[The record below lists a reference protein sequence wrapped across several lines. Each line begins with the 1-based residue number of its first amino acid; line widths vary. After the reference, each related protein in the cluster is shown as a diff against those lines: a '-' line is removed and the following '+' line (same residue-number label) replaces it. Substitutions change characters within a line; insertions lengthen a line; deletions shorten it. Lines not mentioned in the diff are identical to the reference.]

1 MTASE
6 KGVEEVVAEKA
17 EHFIS
22 SGSVLWYLQHWKN
35 KIGVMSILLFTG
47 FCQKRSLGKKA
58 IWSHSFYGLEFI
70 QNCVRWYNQMNQ
82 VLLVCHI
89 YSRGLKWD

>member
-6 KGVEEVVAEKA
+6 KGVEEIEAEKA

-35 KIGVMSILLFTG
+35 KIGVMSVLLLMR
-47 FCQKRSLGKKA
+47 RSLGKKLFGL
-58 IWSHSFYGLEFI
+58 SHFMVG
-70 QNCVRWYNQMNQ
+70 V
-82 VLLVCHI
+82 
-89 YSRGLKWD
+89 YSKLC